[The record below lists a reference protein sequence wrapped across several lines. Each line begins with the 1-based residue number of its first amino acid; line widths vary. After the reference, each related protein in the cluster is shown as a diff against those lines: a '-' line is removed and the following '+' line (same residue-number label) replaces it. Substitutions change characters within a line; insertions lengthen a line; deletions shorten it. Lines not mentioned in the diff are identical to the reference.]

1 MGRQRIFDQ
10 LTLIQLKQPAF
21 QLRAKERSLLV
32 QLVQSLLLEIV
43 FNRTA
48 ETSGEENDN
57 EQDHR

>member
-1 MGRQRIFDQ
+1 MGGQRVFNQ

-43 FNRTA
+43 FDGTTD
-48 ETSGEENDN
+48 TSDEESDN
-57 EQDHR
+57 E